1 MRLGQSDGMASRRA
15 QVLQLR
21 HVALAA
27 LSHYPLPQGRLVFIS
42 HGENTTFRHDS
53 AAGPYL
59 VRVHRAQR
67 HGRNVDSAAAVGS
80 EIAWLRAIR
89 GDTDLAVPEALVDR
103 DGVPTVAATAVGQTR
118 ICSVLR
124 WMDGRIHETS
134 ARPVHLSRLGGAM
147 AQLHDQA
154 DAWTRP
160 PGFVRIRWDHET
172 FFGNVMVYGDT
183 PAAGCWALLPVE
195 VRSRFEAVAAR
206 MADIMALDGGVGLIH
221 ADLHL
226 GNALFHRGRVKLI
239 DFDDCGTG
247 PRLYELAV
255 ALWELRERSDYPAFR
270 DALLAGYRAHREVDV
285 THLDDFIAVRQVAF
299 DLWYTGMAQVNPA
312 FAAKLEEIHRWSL
325 AMLDLV
331 EAH

>member
-1 MRLGQSDGMASRRA
+1 
-15 QVLQLR
+15 
-21 HVALAA
+21 
-27 LSHYPLPQGRLVFIS
+27 
-42 HGENTTFRHDS
+42 
-53 AAGPYL
+53 
-59 VRVHRAQR
+59 
-67 HGRNVDSAAAVGS
+67 
-80 EIAWLRAIR
+80 
-89 GDTDLAVPEALVDR
+89 
-103 DGVPTVAATAVGQTR
+103 
-118 ICSVLR
+118 
-124 WMDGRIHETS
+124 
-134 ARPVHLSRLGGAM
+134 
-147 AQLHDQA
+147 
-154 DAWTRP
+154 
-160 PGFVRIRWDHET
+160 
-172 FFGNVMVYGDT
+172 MVYGDT

-299 DLWYTGMAQVNPA
+299 DLWYTGTAQVKN
-312 FAAKLEEIHRWSL
+312 AKGAVSGTIEVRLRRVTPQFDKTAMETALKEGASDIH
-325 AMLDLV
+325 V
-331 EAH
+331 EPDETY